1 MLNKLEQLRK
11 NRESGFT
18 IIEVMIVLAI
28 AGLILLIVLLAVP
41 ALQRNSRNTQ
51 IKNDAANIV
60 GAIST
65 FATDNDGTVPN
76 KITISEGTVTIWKGS
91 GTTPAAGDPQA
102 KAEIQKGTT
111 LDTGGVLEAT
121 ANAPTTVEPGTLKI
135 QFGTTCYKKTT
146 TTRSVSVYY
155 SIETSNGK
163 ELRCTNS

>member
-11 NRESGFT
+11 NRKSDQSGFT

-65 FATDNDGTVPN
+65 FTSDNDGKVPAT
-76 KITISEGTVTIWKGS
+76 ITASDGVVTLTKL
-91 GTTPAAGDPQA
+91 TATAT
-102 KAEIQKGTT
+102 AEIQKGTT
-111 LDTGGVLEAT
+111 INSPVT
-121 ANAPTTVEPGTLKI
+121 AEPAAVEPGTLTLR
-135 QFGTTCYKKTT
+135 FGATCKNSA

-155 SIETSNGK
+155 SIETSSGPQVK
-163 ELRCTNS
+163 CTNS